1 MNFIPKS
8 YARQSYRNF
17 DIWFSSSAD
26 NIDILKTKR
35 AIFSAYTKINQMN
48 LLNPKRRS
56 NFCCYSNY
64 DEGCRT
70 LNRRIPP
77 NMLMAPYSDTKN
89 SLITLFSPSISKAN
103 DKKLVRHLVHE
114 IAHCFID
121 EKTSSTKILGDCNK
135 NMKID
140 SCTNEG
146 LAEVISY
153 YALGLESKLRKL
165 PPAKD
170 FYSKDLENL
179 TDPNRSLAFQSAT
192 SMVFLKVKISGLK
205 RYFDSI

>member
-8 YARQSYRNF
+8 YARQTYKNF
-17 DIWFSSSAD
+17 DIWFSPSA
-26 NIDILKTKR
+26 NESDIAKTKQ
-35 AIFSAYTKINQMN
+35 AIFSAYAKIDRLN
-48 LLNPKRRS
+48 LLSLKRRL

-64 DEGCRT
+64 NEGCNT
-70 LNRRIPP
+70 LDRNIPP

-89 SLITLFSPSISKAN
+89 SLITLFVPSISKTN

-121 EKTSSTKILGDCNK
+121 EKTSSTKILGDDNK

-140 SCTNEG
+140 SRTNEG

-153 YALGLESKLRKL
+153 YALNKEKELEKIQPIQSSNI
-165 PPAKD
+165 D
-170 FYSKDLENL
+170 IDNL
-179 TDPNRSLAFQSAT
+179 TEPLREQLFKSVIFD
-192 SMVFLKVKISGLK
+192 VFKKVVRSGLK
-205 RYFDSI
+205 EFFDSL